1 MNKGFFSPAKIRTNL
16 QCCNTL
22 RAKSEEIRENGSGE
36 VALLSSQSGD
46 RTKRCDSERIPKDD
60 RRVTEDIGHK
70 IATQDYNCRE
80 RGDLKTRF
88 GSNST

>member
-1 MNKGFFSPAKIRTNL
+1 MNKVFFSPAKIRTNL

-22 RAKSEEIRENGSGE
+22 RAKSKEIRKNGSGE
-36 VALLSSQSGD
+36 VPLISLQIGD

-60 RRVTEDIGHK
+60 RRVAEDIEHK

>member
-1 MNKGFFSPAKIRTNL
+1 MNKVFFLPAKIRTNL

-22 RAKSEEIRENGSGE
+22 EAKSKKKKKNGSGE
-36 VALLSSQSGD
+36 VPLISLQIGD

-60 RRVTEDIGHK
+60 RRVTEGIGHK